1 VYAEE
6 VFLFLRS
13 ELSYDLTWKEF
24 FLLQRLVRQVDN
36 ESNWPCRKNQ
46 QRNIAMSET
55 INVALTLEQLEVIAD
70 ALEFTG
76 QCIEEEIN
84 DTAEDSEERRELVAD
99 LEEVAT
105 TLEVVA
111 SAMDTLVGT
120 EEE

>member
-1 VYAEE
+1 
-6 VFLFLRS
+6 
-13 ELSYDLTWKEF
+13 
-24 FLLQRLVRQVDN
+24 
-36 ESNWPCRKNQ
+36 
-46 QRNIAMSET
+46 MSET

>member
-1 VYAEE
+1 
-6 VFLFLRS
+6 
-13 ELSYDLTWKEF
+13 
-24 FLLQRLVRQVDN
+24 
-36 ESNWPCRKNQ
+36 
-46 QRNIAMSET
+46 MSET
-55 INVALTLEQLEVIAD
+55 INVTLTLEQLEVIAD

-111 SAMDTLVGT
+111 GAMDTLVGT
-120 EEE
+120 ES